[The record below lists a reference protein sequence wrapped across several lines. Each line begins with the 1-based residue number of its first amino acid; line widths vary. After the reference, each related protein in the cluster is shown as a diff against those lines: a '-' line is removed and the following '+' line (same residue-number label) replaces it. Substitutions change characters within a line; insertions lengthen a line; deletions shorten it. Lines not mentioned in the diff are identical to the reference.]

1 MSWVD
6 VAFVFV
12 VCHLVGDYLFQTDFQ
27 ARHKH
32 GGLTPRNTVA
42 RRALLSHT
50 ATYTL
55 AFVPALVWIAT
66 TSGLGVLATVGIA
79 ALVFVPHFVQ
89 DDGRVVKWWMVD
101 VKHTD
106 WKAVPG
112 VTVMVDQTM
121 HLVMLFLLAILIALV
136 T

>member
-1 MSWVD
+1 MNWVD

-12 VCHLVGDYLFQTDFQ
+12 VCHLVGDYLFQTDWQ

-32 GGLTPRNTVA
+32 GGLGRDPVA
-42 RRALLSHT
+42 RRALLAHV

-55 AFVPALVWIAT
+55 AFVPALIWIAT
-66 TSGLGVLATVGIA
+66 TADAGAGWTLAFA

-89 DDGRVVKWWMVD
+89 DDGRVVRWWMTD
-101 VKHTD
+101 VKRTD

-112 VTVMVDQTM
+112 VTVMVDQTL
-121 HLVMLFLLAILIALV
+121 HLVALFLLAVLV
-136 T
+136 AVVT